1 LLRTVKDSQYFH
13 FFVYFIDSDEGQ
25 RSEQEL
31 ASTFNAA
38 RASAVWKRVERG
50 DPHELTILD
59 AHAKRVDV
67 TRALALGFVHQ
78 LVCACEEVMRELP
91 STTVCAIR
99 RAESGLV
106 SAM

>member
-1 LLRTVKDSQYFH
+1 VKDSQYVH

-50 DPHELTILD
+50 DPFDDRLCYPACGIRTGPGDVVADALEIVGSVRCPAD
-59 AHAKRVDV
+59 AHQPR
-67 TRALALGFVHQ
+67 
-78 LVCACEEVMRELP
+78 
-91 STTVCAIR
+91 
-99 RAESGLV
+99 
-106 SAM
+106 